1 MLTITEIPAF
11 DDNYF
16 WIVRQTGSIYA
27 YVVDP
32 GLAQPVIDYILAH
45 DLILVGV
52 LITHK
57 HADHVGGIQGL
68 QDFYQNSLPVYG
80 PKAEGIAEITH
91 EIINE
96 QTLSLPHLD
105 ANVQVISVAGHTL
118 GHHAY
123 LIEDAIFCGDTLF
136 SVGCGR
142 IFEGSAE
149 QMLASLTK
157 LASLPGH
164 CKIYCAHEYTQSNIN
179 FALTVTPN
187 NADLLQYASWVAKVR
202 AQNKPSLPSLLST
215 ELAVNPFLRCHTD
228 EIKAGVAR
236 QFKTKISDELQTFT
250 LLRQW
255 KDHFQTS

>member
-1 MLTITEIPAF
+1 MLTITAIPAF
-11 DDNYF
+11 NDNYF
-16 WIVRQTGSIYA
+16 WIVRQADSNFA

-32 GLAQPVIDYILAH
+32 GVAQPVIDYILAH
-45 DLILVGV
+45 DLILAGV

-80 PKAEGIAEITH
+80 PKAEGIAGITH
-91 EIINE
+91 EIIDE
-96 QTLSLPHLD
+96 RTLCLPHLE
-105 ANVQVISVAGHTL
+105 ANVEIIPVPGHTL

-157 LASLPGH
+157 LASLPAH

-187 NADLLQYASWVAKVR
+187 NPNLLQYASWVAKAR
-202 AQNKPSLPSLLST
+202 ADNIPSLPSFLST
-215 ELAVNPFLRCHTD
+215 ELAVNPFLRCHTYEVKTAVASQFNT
-228 EIKAGVAR
+228 EIN
-236 QFKTKISDELQTFT
+236 DELQTFT
-250 LLRQW
+250 LLRKW
-255 KDHFQTS
+255 KDNF